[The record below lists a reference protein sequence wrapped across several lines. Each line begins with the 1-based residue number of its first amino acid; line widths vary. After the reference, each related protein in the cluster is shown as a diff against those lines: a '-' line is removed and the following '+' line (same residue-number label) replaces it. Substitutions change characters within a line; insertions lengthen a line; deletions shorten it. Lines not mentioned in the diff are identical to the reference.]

1 MSAYFPPSPY
11 FSNIDY
17 NNTFFTSGLSNYL
30 TLNYANSHYL
40 YSYGIATSTASITQF
55 NGSVGIGAA
64 ANGINGNLSITSL
77 NVSSNAGIGTAI
89 NSSYTLNTNTLNA
102 VTSISI
108 NGQLLNTLFQPVINT
123 YIVSGG
129 SGGSMN
135 YSSGTLTLT
144 LPLSYSSM
152 SINSLT
158 TATSF
163 IYQGTELATTLLN
176 YTTTAQMNT
185 AISTALVPYS
195 TTTQMNTAIS
205 TALVP
210 YSTTTQMNTAISSA
224 VSSYLPLSGGT
235 MTGTLS
241 LTTSTTDNQIVI
253 SNSSSAHY
261 STIRFSNNISS
272 LGYIGIGGTNV
283 TGNFANNFF
292 IQSPNSIVFNT
303 NGNATASTPNLL
315 ITSSGNVGINT
326 ASASST
332 LTVNGNTTTS
342 NLNVYGVATFQTN
355 NWITSSDTKNR
366 IYFQNNDI
374 TYFQSP
380 NGYSLRDENGNSAL
394 YINNNLNVGIN
405 TTGNTTLTL
414 LVNGTFG
421 TTNSVGIGTTSG
433 FSSFFNVYGTSYL
446 NGNVGIGTTNASG
459 SKLEV
464 YGTTY
469 LNGLVG
475 IGTTATTN
483 ADLFVYGLKGIQH
496 TSPTSPSLSTSDS
509 NVFSANTMYG
519 QFAGDMNLYSYW
531 GISLNLNNGGNNPSG
546 NAGNA
551 RIPYTSSFTINQ
563 KANGGTATSGFT
575 NLFTVLQNGNVGI
588 GTTNPSTLLYVNG
601 ATTINSTLNTSQFY
615 TTTANNIIT
624 NVIGILPQYTTGGPY
639 GNGFWLIDV
648 SKYTS
653 QNGFSYLFL
662 NLSQPI
668 VPIFWQGR
676 VVISSG
682 GSMSTYADV
691 GYNVQLA
698 YYTTGGYY
706 IQISSPS
713 GVGFS
718 YLYYKIIG

>member
-205 TALVP
+205 KALVPYSTTSQMNTAISTALVPYSTTTQMNTAISTALVP

-355 NWITSSDTKNR
+355 NWITSSDTKLR
-366 IYFQNNDI
+366 IYFANNDA
-374 TYFQSP
+374 TLFQSP
-380 NGYSLRDENGNSAL
+380 NGYSFRDESGNSAL
-394 YINNNLNVGIN
+394 YINSNLNVGIGITNPGSNLEVNGSIVAHSGFSYFGGTGGTIASATGLRIGPSDIFAGTGQGGNITIWSSVLTTGTISFSYFGGNTVLTINNSLVTITQPTTLNSTLNVTGATLLGTLN
-405 TTGNTTLTL
+405 TTGNVAIGITSPAPGGDTLY
-414 LVNGTFG
+414 
-421 TTNSVGIGTTSG
+421 
-433 FSSFFNVYGTSYL
+433 VYGTARIS
-446 NGNVGIGTTNASG
+446 GNVGIGTTPSSPLTIAG
-459 SKLEV
+459 DI
-464 YGTTY
+464 TTSRFF
-469 LNGLVG
+469 
-475 IGTTATTN
+475 TTSTN
-483 ADLFVYGLKGIQH
+483 NIVSNTITLA
-496 TSPTSPSLSTSDS
+496 PTS
-509 NVFSANTMYG
+509 
-519 QFAGDMNLYSYW
+519 
-531 GISLNLNNGGNNPSG
+531 
-546 NAGNA
+546 
-551 RIPYTSSFTINQ
+551 
-563 KANGGTATSGFT
+563 
-575 NLFTVLQNGNVGI
+575 
-588 GTTNPSTLLYVNG
+588 
-601 ATTINSTLNTSQFY
+601 
-615 TTTANNIIT
+615 
-624 NVIGILPQYTTGGPY
+624 TTGGPY
-639 GNGFWLIDV
+639 GNGYWLINIGQ
-648 SKYTS
+648 YTALS
-653 QNGFSYLFL
+653 GFTYLFL
-662 NLSQPI
+662 NLSQPL

-682 GSMSTYADV
+682 GSMNTYADV

-698 YYTTGGYY
+698 YYTSGGTF

-713 GVGFS
+713 GAS
-718 YLYYKIIG
+718 LSLYYKVIG